1 MKYSKFFAKFMQVV
15 SKIKRTMRTIWTFT
29 IEPYNY
35 HKFSSKRTKW
45 LAESDK
51 LFYLTMDLLNN
62 FTTVKE
68 PKLKVFLEWYNNQ
81 IWNDS
86 PYAVLQDKLSL
97 GCMITVDD
105 MEVSERRS
113 ALLLASYIE
122 DELNEAAYRVAISH
136 ITEESMKHILAWS

>member
-1 MKYSKFFAKFMQVV
+1 MRVV
-15 SKIKRTMRTIWTFT
+15 SKIQRIMRTIWIFT

-45 LAESDK
+45 LGESDK

-122 DELNEAAYRVAISH
+122 DELNEVAYRVAISH